1 MSILMTISLCIFFA
15 SLPAQAF
22 DKNFSIVSNLSGT
35 IYSVCFGLRYYG
47 DGLKLAAFIMAL
59 GLAYIGLALLFE
71 WIDGDGHACVIIR
84 PGQTI
89 VGGTGDE

>member
-1 MSILMTISLCIFFA
+1 MSIIMTISLCVFFA

-47 DGLKLAAFIMAL
+47 DGLLLATIIL
-59 GLAYIGLALLFE
+59 GLGVLYLAIA
-71 WIDGDGHACVIIR
+71 WIWENMEEGYDCVVIQ

-89 VGGTGDE
+89 RGAGDE